1 LIQKTLNQAVHLALR
16 VIVADVVVIVAETV
30 VVAAAIA
37 VVVAET
43 VVASVA
49 ETAVVIVA
57 HAQTGMQSHKRMLLR
72 QQLMSKKAMAC
83 QRPASV
89 RVADTFIT
97 LM

>member
-1 LIQKTLNQAVHLALR
+1 LIQKTLNQVVHLALR
-16 VIVADVVVIVAETV
+16 VIVAGVAETV

-57 HAQTGMQSHKRMLLR
+57 HAQTGMQSHRRMLLHQR
-72 QQLMSKKAMAC
+72 LMSKKAMAC
-83 QRPASV
+83 QRPGSV